1 MIAIITIIV
10 VCITI
15 GIISTIRMN
24 TSIKR
29 TKELEQRLTEYYI
42 QREKRLNDSLHSK
55 DKELIND

>member
-24 TSIKR
+24 RSINR
-29 TKELEQRLTEYYI
+29 ITELEVKLTEYYI
-42 QREKRLNDSLHSK
+42 QREQTLKLRLK

>member
-24 TSIKR
+24 TSINR
-29 TKELEQRLTEYYI
+29 IKELEQRLTEYYI
-42 QREKRLNDSLHSK
+42 QREKRLK